1 MLYTIFKKIMQNL
14 SGHGLGKYKVI
25 SEMFKVVRR
34 ITTPEYFEVFGNKL
48 YIHKSDD
55 MNLVIQQKTYEKETR
70 DMIIKEL
77 RKDDIVVDC
86 GANIGYFSLFM
97 AELVGK
103 NGKVIAFEPE
113 PSNFKLLK
121 HNIKVNNYENIIP
134 MPFAVSDKLGS
145 TNLKLESTV
154 AHYLTEEKTK
164 DSIQVDAITLDSYFE
179 NYQKKIRLVKM
190 DVEGYES
197 EIINGMRNM
206 IKNNDLRLVVEF
218 SNYTQMHTNHKPVK
232 LLELIDELGFEILNL
247 QTNKMITKPFTDEV
261 VDGLGAGGA
270 GGGGTNIFCYKKDIE
285 NN

>member
-1 MLYTIFKKIMQNL
+1 MQNL

-55 MNLVIQQKTYEKETR
+55 MNLVIQENYEKETT

-103 NGKVIAFEPE
+103 NGKVIAFEPD

-218 SNYTQMHTNHKPVK
+218 SNSTQIRTNHKPVK

-261 VDGLGAGGA
+261 VDEND
-270 GGGGTNIFCYKKDIE
+270 GTNIFCYKKDIG